1 MVQSVITLKLHTPSS
16 QIANNSDDV
25 LDLPSNHSAIL
36 RNQLGYLGDAKH
48 GAIGIEH
55 QRKLFIAYQR
65 KTENVTIES
74 LCPLGLRR
82 RDESNQRARSQHAGR
97 VWRKPNLVG
106 LPARAPLSFLL
117 QSNSVSMTYVAFL
130 RGVNVGGK
138 SIVSMAAIKEALV
151 ALGLSDVRTYINSG
165 NVIFS
170 NRASDAQLLT
180 ARIEKALEQH
190 TGMAIKVLVIDHRT
204 LKKMV
209 DAIPRNWVDDKTMRT
224 YVLLL
229 WKELDDRSILDRLP
243 IKPGVDE
250 LRYTPGAVVWRVD
263 RDDVGRSQ
271 MNRIVGTPLY
281 KKITIRSAN
290 TMRKL
295 NELTATP
302 TRAPAAD

>member
-1 MVQSVITLKLHTPSS
+1 MGLRGRDRSLALDQARIAEGPNSRSS
-16 QIANNSDDV
+16 QALQS
-25 LDLPSNHSAIL
+25 
-36 RNQLGYLGDAKH
+36 G
-48 GAIGIEH
+48 
-55 QRKLFIAYQR
+55 
-65 KTENVTIES
+65 
-74 LCPLGLRR
+74 
-82 RDESNQRARSQHAGR
+82 RDRG
-97 VWRKPNLVG
+97 
-106 LPARAPLSFLL
+106 L
-117 QSNSVSMTYVAFL
+117 QSNSASMTYVAFL
-130 RGVNVGGK
+130 RAVNVGGK
-138 SIVSMAAIKEALV
+138 GIVSMAAIKEALV

-170 NRASDAQLLT
+170 TRASDAQRLM

-190 TGMAIKVLVIDHRT
+190 TGMAIKVLVMDHKT

-229 WKELDDRSILDRLP
+229 WKELDDHGILDRLP
-243 IKPGVDE
+243 IKRGVDE

-263 RDDVGRSQ
+263 RENVGRSH

-295 NELTATP
+295 NELTATY
-302 TRAPAAD
+302 TAATSTGKTKEVRPRLTTAVP

>member
-1 MVQSVITLKLHTPSS
+1 MI
-16 QIANNSDDV
+16 
-25 LDLPSNHSAIL
+25 
-36 RNQLGYLGDAKH
+36 
-48 GAIGIEH
+48 
-55 QRKLFIAYQR
+55 
-65 KTENVTIES
+65 
-74 LCPLGLRR
+74 
-82 RDESNQRARSQHAGR
+82 
-97 VWRKPNLVG
+97 
-106 LPARAPLSFLL
+106 
-117 QSNSVSMTYVAFL
+117 YVAFL

-138 SIVSMAAIKEALV
+138 GIVSMASIKQALI

-170 NRASDAQLLT
+170 TRASDAQKLA

-190 TGMAIKVLVIDHRT
+190 TGMTIKLLVMDHKT

-209 DAIPRNWVDDKTMRT
+209 DAIPSNWVDDKTMRT

-229 WKELDDRSILDRLP
+229 WKELDDRGIVDRLP
-243 IKPGVDE
+243 TKPGVDE
-250 LRYTPGAVVWRVD
+250 LKYTPGAVVWRVD
-263 RDDVGRSQ
+263 RENVSRSQ

-302 TRAPAAD
+302 TRPPAAD

>member
-1 MVQSVITLKLHTPSS
+1 
-16 QIANNSDDV
+16 
-25 LDLPSNHSAIL
+25 
-36 RNQLGYLGDAKH
+36 
-48 GAIGIEH
+48 
-55 QRKLFIAYQR
+55 
-65 KTENVTIES
+65 
-74 LCPLGLRR
+74 
-82 RDESNQRARSQHAGR
+82 
-97 VWRKPNLVG
+97 
-106 LPARAPLSFLL
+106 
-117 QSNSVSMTYVAFL
+117 MTYVAFL

-138 SIVSMAAIKEALV
+138 GMISMAAIKEALV
-151 ALGLSDVRTYINSG
+151 ALGLSDVRTYINPG

-170 NRASDAQLLT
+170 TRASDVRRLT
-180 ARIEKALEQH
+180 DRIEKALEQH
-190 TGMAIKVLVIDHRT
+190 TGMAIKVLVMDHKT

-229 WKELDDRSILDRLP
+229 WTELDDRGILDRLP

-263 RDDVGRSQ
+263 REDVGRSQ

-295 NELTATP
+295 NDLTATP
-302 TRAPAAD
+302 TR

>member
-1 MVQSVITLKLHTPSS
+1 
-16 QIANNSDDV
+16 
-25 LDLPSNHSAIL
+25 
-36 RNQLGYLGDAKH
+36 
-48 GAIGIEH
+48 
-55 QRKLFIAYQR
+55 
-65 KTENVTIES
+65 
-74 LCPLGLRR
+74 
-82 RDESNQRARSQHAGR
+82 
-97 VWRKPNLVG
+97 
-106 LPARAPLSFLL
+106 
-117 QSNSVSMTYVAFL
+117 MTYVAFL

-138 SIVSMAAIKEALV
+138 GIVSMAAIKEALV

-170 NRASDAQLLT
+170 TRASDTQKLG
-180 ARIEKALEQH
+180 ARVEKALEQH
-190 TGMAIKVLVIDHRT
+190 TGMAIKVLVIDHKT

-229 WKELDDRSILDRLP
+229 WKELDDRRILDRLP

-250 LRYTPGAVVWRVD
+250 LKYTPGAVVWRVD
-263 RDDVGRSQ
+263 RENVGTSQ

-281 KKITIRSAN
+281 KRITIRSAN

-302 TRAPAAD
+302 TRLPGGRLK

>member
-1 MVQSVITLKLHTPSS
+1 VDIVPSFGGGE
-16 QIANNSDDV
+16 
-25 LDLPSNHSAIL
+25 SAAVV
-36 RNQLGYLGDAKH
+36 R
-48 GAIGIEH
+48 
-55 QRKLFIAYQR
+55 
-65 KTENVTIES
+65 
-74 LCPLGLRR
+74 
-82 RDESNQRARSQHAGR
+82 
-97 VWRKPNLVG
+97 
-106 LPARAPLSFLL
+106 
-117 QSNSVSMTYVAFL
+117 SNSASMTYVSFL

-138 SIVSMAAIKEALV
+138 GIVSMAAIKEALV

-170 NRASDAQLLT
+170 TRASNARHLT

-190 TGMAIKVLVIDHRT
+190 TGMAIKVLVMDHKA
-204 LKKMV
+204 LKRV
-209 DAIPRNWVDDKTMRT
+209 ADAIPRNWVDDKTMRT

-243 IKPGVDE
+243 SKPGVDE

-263 RDDVGRSQ
+263 RENVGRSH

-302 TRAPAAD
+302 ARRPAAD